1 MAQKYVF
8 GSIHP
13 VEPISEH
20 VAMQG
25 PMAFQ
30 GLIADKLLMPKKAQ
44 IPFITNQSTCTF
56 IDDNMSI
63 YIYNISDDHWYNSK
77 NSSDVV

>member
-1 MAQKYVF
+1 MPKYVY

-13 VEPISEH
+13 VEPISEYI
-20 VAMQG
+20 AMQG

-30 GLIADKLLMPKKAQ
+30 GLIEDKLLMPKKAQ

-56 IDDNMSI
+56 IDDNMKI
-63 YIYNISDDHWYNSK
+63 YIYNSSNDRWYNPKDK
-77 NSSDVV
+77 NDYV

>member
-1 MAQKYVF
+1 MSQKYVF

-13 VEPISEH
+13 VEPINEH
-20 VAMQG
+20 IAMQR

-56 IDDNMSI
+56 IDDKMLLMLLYQMVI
-63 YIYNISDDHWYNSK
+63 QIRK
-77 NSSDVV
+77 

>member
-8 GSIHP
+8 GSIYP
-13 VEPISEH
+13 VNFINEFAIS
-20 VAMQG
+20 G
-25 PMAFQ
+25 PMSFQ
-30 GLIADKLLMPKKAQ
+30 GLIADKALLPKKAQ

>member
-1 MAQKYVF
+1 MAKYVF

-20 VAMQG
+20 IAMQG

-56 IDDNMSI
+56 IDDNMKI
-63 YIYNISDDHWYNSK
+63 YIYNSSDDRWRNPKDK
-77 NSSDVV
+77 NDYV